1 VNIVV
6 NGRFSA
12 FKTGVGRVLENY
24 LVHLARIDT
33 RNDYYIY
40 VNPEFV
46 DLFDL
51 GNPRFR
57 VISNGVPAGASLKNH
72 LWTQTGF
79 VKAVRR
85 HAADL
90 VILPQ
95 INLYVRKLAPT
106 LLFQHDL
113 IEYHVANQVITK
125 MLFRKFAIPHA
136 IKLADRILCVSQN
149 TVEDM
154 KRFLGVPA
162 EKMVMVHSGINHEQ
176 IYPRDAA
183 EAEKVARERY
193 GMGKAFLLYVGT
205 LTLPQKNLVRLV
217 EAFDAVRKRGH
228 DVELLLAGAFGKDH
242 ERILQRIEELGLREH
257 VRTPGYVAD
266 EDLPYLYSAARAFCF
281 PSLYEGFGLPVL
293 EAMACGC
300 PSVTSNVSSLPEVA
314 GDGAKL
320 VDPHDVEGIAGA
332 LSEMLTDEAQRE
344 AYSRRGI
351 AQAQKFCW
359 PDAAAKLLEV
369 IESFGP
375 EGRGSRS

>member
-1 VNIVV
+1 MNIVV

-24 LVHLARIDT
+24 LVHLARIDD
-33 RNDYYIY
+33 RNHYYIY

-95 INLYVRKLAPT
+95 INLYIRKLAPT

-113 IEYHVANQVITK
+113 IEYHVANQVVTK
-125 MLFRKFAIPHA
+125 MLFRKFAIPYA
-136 IKLADRILCVSQN
+136 IRLADRILCVSQN

-154 KRFLGVPA
+154 RRFLDVPA
-162 EKMVMVHSGINHEQ
+162 EKMVMIHSGINHEQ
-176 IYPRDAA
+176 MYPRDSA
-183 EAEKVARERY
+183 ESMKVARERY
-193 GMGKAFLLYVGT
+193 GMSKVFVLYVGT
-205 LTLPQKNLVRLV
+205 LTLPQKNLLRLV
-217 EAFDAVRKRGH
+217 EAFAAVRGQGH
-228 DVELLLAGAFGKDH
+228 DVQLLLAGAFGKDH
-242 ERILQRIEELGLREH
+242 EQILQRIEDLGLREH
-257 VRTPGYVAD
+257 VKTPGYVAD
-266 EDLPYLYSAARAFCF
+266 EDLPFLYSAAGLFCF

-300 PSVTSNVSSLPEVA
+300 PSVTSNASSLPEVA
-314 GDGAKL
+314 GDGARL
-320 VDPHDVEGIAGA
+320 VDPADVQAMAAAISD
-332 LSEMLTDEAQRE
+332 LLTDEAQRKD
-344 AYSRRGI
+344 YSRRGI
-351 AQAQKFCW
+351 EQAQKFCW
-359 PDAAAKLLEV
+359 PKAARQLFEV
-369 IESFGP
+369 IESFNADGAGS
-375 EGRGSRS
+375 GR